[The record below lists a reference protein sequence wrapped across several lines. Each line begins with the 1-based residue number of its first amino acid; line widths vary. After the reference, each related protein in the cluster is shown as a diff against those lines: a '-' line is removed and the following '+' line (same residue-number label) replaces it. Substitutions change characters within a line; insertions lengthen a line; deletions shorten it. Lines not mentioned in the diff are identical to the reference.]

1 MNNIQKLF
9 KNYSFCIQKL
19 FNYYPKYAI
28 INKKRKWGKKM
39 SKLVKKFEKEKYD
52 LAKKY
57 INEGKISKG
66 LRYLTEDILILLN
79 KGLTKKEVLEI
90 INDELKVN
98 IKEQSFYTFCNR
110 SLNKIDTNT
119 KSNVKGVEKVK
130 ETKPKKEVKNEVSEV
145 KSKKVNPV
153 KILNDNSIT
162 ATDNKYKDLL

>member
-1 MNNIQKLF
+1 
-9 KNYSFCIQKL
+9 
-19 FNYYPKYAI
+19 
-28 INKKRKWGKKM
+28 M

-79 KGLTKKEVLEI
+79 KGLTKKEVLEM

-119 KSNVKGVEKVK
+119 KSNIKGSKKVK
-130 ETKPKKEVKNEVSEV
+130 VSQPAPLAKTKPKQKEVQNEVSEV
-145 KSKKVNPV
+145 KEKKKAIDPKKIEEIMNNDDIFLQNEDYSK
-153 KILNDNSIT
+153 
-162 ATDNKYKDLL
+162 LL